1 MSFVAF
7 FHVRIKLVVG
17 GLDFV
22 CKLHYSSVQFSYSPL
37 ISRAQEF
44 RVISLTADLETQGQI
59 LLLLC
64 RVSYCIHYCS
74 LQALFYVSILPK
86 NNYRN
91 LIIKS
96 LREFMGH
103 LSVSFFGVGTLGQ
116 WCFIWS
122 EEWGNEV
129 GRIKIWILLG
139 SRIAMKFSPMQA

>member
-7 FHVRIKLVVG
+7 FRVRIKLVVD

-22 CKLHYSSVQFSYSPL
+22 FKLHSSSVQFSYSPL

-44 RVISLTADLETQGQI
+44 RVISLTSNPETQDQV
-59 LLLLC
+59 LLLLS

-74 LQALFYVSILPK
+74 LQALFYVNILPK
-86 NNYRN
+86 NNYRI

-103 LSVSFFGVGTLGQ
+103 LSVSFFGVSTLGQ
-116 WCFIWS
+116 WCLIWS
-122 EEWGNEV
+122 EKE
-129 GRIKIWILLG
+129 
-139 SRIAMKFSPMQA
+139 